1 LDALGV
7 ALLAQGRPQ
16 EAEEAFRGALQMAE
30 PMDAEWA
37 SNNLAVALK
46 AQGSERYG
54 ALGKLRRVWGIEKT
68 KFYGVYAFIISY
80 VYLSI
85 YLSIY
90 IYIYIYKILCTL
102 YVYTTWT
109 SILNIYIYTL

>member
-1 LDALGV
+1 M

-54 ALGKLRRVWGIEKT
+54 ALGKLRRVWGMEK
-68 KFYGVYAFIISY
+68 KNKVLRCLCVYYIICKS
-80 VYLSI
+80 
-85 YLSIY
+85 Y
-90 IYIYIYKILCTL
+90 IYIYILKHIMYIICI
-102 YVYTTWT
+102 YYMD
-109 SILNIYIYTL
+109 IYIDNIYTYIYAHYSITYF

>member
-1 LDALGV
+1 M

-16 EAEEAFRGALQMAE
+16 EAEEAFPGALQMAE

-54 ALGKLRRVWGIEKT
+54 ALGKLRRVWGMEKKQSST
-68 KFYGVYAFIISY
+68 VFMC
-80 VYLSI
+80 L
-85 YLSIY
+85 
-90 IYIYIYKILCTL
+90 L
-102 YVYTTWT
+102 YHM
-109 SILNIYIYTL
+109 

>member
-1 LDALGV
+1 MKFAPSQVATLPSSSSRFAEVLDALGV

-54 ALGKLRRVWGIEKT
+54 ALGKLRRVWGMEKKKQSST
-68 KFYGVYAFIISY
+68 VFMC
-80 VYLSI
+80 L
-85 YLSIY
+85 
-90 IYIYIYKILCTL
+90 L
-102 YVYTTWT
+102 YHM
-109 SILNIYIYTL
+109 